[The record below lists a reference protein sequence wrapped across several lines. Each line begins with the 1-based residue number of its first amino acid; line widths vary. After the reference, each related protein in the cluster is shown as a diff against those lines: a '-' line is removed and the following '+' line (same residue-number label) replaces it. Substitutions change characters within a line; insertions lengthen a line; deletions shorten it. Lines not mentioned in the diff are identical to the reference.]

1 MSWDIVVIGAGPVGL
16 CFARALAGSGLRV
29 AVLEQQAASVLEN
42 PEDDGRE
49 IALTHRSHRLLH
61 DYGLWPHIADEHVAN
76 LRDAVV
82 LDGDDEQGLL
92 FSHRESGQSQL
103 GWLVSNHAIRRAAWQ
118 ALQAENAGNVE
129 IIDNA
134 RVAHVQAN
142 EHGAHVRLAD
152 GREFAADLLV
162 AADSRFSESRRAL
175 GIRADFLDFG
185 RSMLLVRMRH
195 QAPHESVSW
204 EWFRYG
210 QTLALLPLHDAHT
223 SSVVLTLTRA
233 ELEALLALDED
244 SFNADIARRFDG
256 RLGQMQRISA
266 CRQYPLVGVYPERF
280 HSTRFALI
288 GDAAVGMHPVTA
300 HGFNFGLLS
309 VDALAR
315 RILDALQHGEPI
327 WHEGLLADYDAE
339 HRAAT
344 RPLYLATTLV
354 ARLYGDDRP
363 PAKALRKLALKAGRL
378 AKPFR
383 QLVMHGLTHPD
394 EDMPLGSLRK
404 WAMRLRPR

>member
-29 AVLEQQAASVLEN
+29 AVLEQQPGSVLEN

-61 DYGLWPHIADEHVAN
+61 DYGLWPHIADENVAT

-134 RVAHVQAN
+134 RVTHVEAN
-142 EHGAHVRLAD
+142 AHGAKVRLAD
-152 GREFAADLLV
+152 GREFAAELLV

-195 QAPHESVSW
+195 EVPHDSVSW

-210 QTLALLPLHDAHT
+210 QTLALLPLHDANT

-233 ELEALLALDED
+233 ELDALLAMDED

-280 HSTRFALI
+280 YSTRFALI

-327 WHEGLLADYDAE
+327 WHEHLLADYDAE

-363 PAKALRKLALKAGRL
+363 PAKALRKLALGAGRL

>member
-29 AVLEQQAASVLEN
+29 AVLEQQPGSVLEN

-61 DYGLWPHIADEHVAN
+61 DYGLWPHIANENVAT

-134 RVAHVQAN
+134 RVTHVEANAH
-142 EHGAHVRLAD
+142 GTKVRLAD
-152 GREFAADLLV
+152 GREFAAELLV

-195 QAPHESVSW
+195 EVPHESVSW

-210 QTLALLPLHDAHT
+210 QTLALLPLHDANT

-233 ELEALLALDED
+233 ELDALLAMDED

-266 CRQYPLVGVYPERF
+266 CRQYPLVGVYPECF
-280 HSTRFALI
+280 YSTRFVLI

-327 WHEGLLADYDAE
+327 WHEHLLADYDAE

-363 PAKALRKLALKAGRL
+363 PAKALRKLALGAGRL

-404 WAMRLRPR
+404 WVMRLRPR